1 MGTVNS
7 LAIQAQHYENTS
19 LKLLQRAY
27 DALLQ
32 VQHRCWLHGEG
43 EDAVYAPDVEITEQ
57 LKEMQL
63 YINISID
70 NISKARL
77 EPTGPALK
85 AN

>member
-32 VQHRCWLHGEG
+32 VQYRCWPQGEG
-43 EDAVYAPDVEITEQ
+43 EDAVYAPDVEIAEQ
-57 LKEMQL
+57 LREMQL
-63 YINISID
+63 HINNTID
-70 NISKARL
+70 EINKARL
-77 EPTGPALK
+77 ELSGPALK